1 MKWNWKTQPHCL
13 SLQPAS
19 ILNIFCRCSYG
30 TSPSIIQSLWLPFTF
45 THSCGCLCI
54 LPTLENVSLTYL
66 FMSHL
71 PFLACLQLTHLI
83 CIEWLLLKADCRTQ
97 PLQTC
102 FCYVVYF
109 YKALIVSHLM
119 LGSSPNSIAYYL
131 MFFMLNFLAAFCWKK
146 KNTKL
151 RLSKF

>member
-1 MKWNWKTQPHCL
+1 MEPH
-13 SLQPAS
+13 PAS
-19 ILNIFCRCSYG
+19 S
-30 TSPSIIQSLWLPFTF
+30 SPSGFPSPSFILVVVS
-45 THSCGCLCI
+45 GI
-54 LPTLENVSLTYL
+54 LPTLENVSLTYR
-66 FMSHL
+66 FISHL

-131 MFFMLNFLAAFCWKK
+131 MFFMLNFLAAFLSKKK
-146 KNTKL
+146 KNTKI